1 MSTLRA
7 SLDQKV
13 NFSELDPLKRL
24 LDTLA
29 KDLESKASF
38 REVEQHTSFTKTLFE
53 DFSKELLLKA
63 NIKDL
68 IPLLDTKANVEDVN
82 STLSLVQREVEKCVV
97 EDEMRKALTD

>member
-24 LDTLA
+24 LDTFG

-38 REVEQHTSFTKTLFE
+38 REVEQHAAFTKTLFE
-53 DFSKELLLKA
+53 DFGKELLLKA

-82 STLSLVQREVEKCVV
+82 STLTLV
-97 EDEMRKALTD
+97 